1 MPQAKVINE
10 RKIRISTG
18 ASFIA
23 WKYGETEI
31 ELLEGVRDD
40 SLLLKKECVRFTD
53 MAQRRT
59 DTTDIREK
67 IRLKESYPEPE
78 SILHYDVNVV
88 EEHRQIAK
96 GKAVIEASLYYSILY
111 MPVSDA
117 ASKEDQDGKG
127 NAVGGAP
134 VYVRRKNRFYSVS
147 ETAGYKDDETAGSII
162 KFVY

>member
-1 MPQAKVINE
+1 
-10 RKIRISTG
+10 
-18 ASFIA
+18 
-23 WKYGETEI
+23 
-31 ELLEGVRDD
+31 
-40 SLLLKKECVRFTD
+40 

-134 VYVRRKNRFYSVS
+134 VYVRGKTDFTQFLRLPDI
-147 ETAGYKDDETAGSII
+147 KDDETAGSII
-162 KFVY
+162 KFDILSSDISLRAPGAQSKEYD